1 MTRSASKVSFAGAGP
16 ARHVDDHP
24 RRHLFHAADYQ
35 MKQDDAA
42 RRREMEQLDKVVRA
56 ASLGSAAVVTAAK
69 KRLQSTDAVDG
80 ALVLDYKL
88 DEAAANREVML
99 AGKTAKAAALG
110 SERVAA
116 AAAERAH
123 LHGAT
128 GADEEYA
135 RRRGF
140 LSLSAR
146 ETEGPADTFSRKA
159 GVPKESVAARH
170 IRRYLEK
177 KHKMARTRAEDHR
190 ALRQGKAAM
199 SNAKVLAAQD
209 RKARAEESFCAET
222 KAALEV
228 RAARVRRF
236 VSRLSSR
243 SPSRAQA
250 RLEAAGKRKEA
261 GVSFV
266 PPAPAA
272 KKTETT
278 TTPPSDEAPESLL
291 PAAGLVVAGLA
302 AVASL
307 YLRLKA

>member
-24 RRHLFHAADYQ
+24 RRHLFHVADYQ

-140 LSLSAR
+140 LSLSAAR

-159 GVPKESVAARH
+159 GVPKESVAARQ

-199 SNAKVLAAQD
+199 SNAKVLAAQETAHGG
-209 RKARAEESFCAET
+209 RHSGAHGRA
-222 KAALEV
+222 
-228 RAARVRRF
+228 
-236 VSRLSSR
+236 
-243 SPSRAQA
+243 
-250 RLEAAGKRKEA
+250 
-261 GVSFV
+261 
-266 PPAPAA
+266 
-272 KKTETT
+272 
-278 TTPPSDEAPESLL
+278 
-291 PAAGLVVAGLA
+291 
-302 AVASL
+302 
-307 YLRLKA
+307 